1 VSVVANVAINLDARQ
16 AKANSDALRQ
26 KVGHLN
32 RSLENT
38 GKSAASATANVQ
50 RFGIAFRSVI
60 GPIVGVVGAV
70 NLLSRSL
77 KVLGERQA
85 DAVVLANG
93 LAKVGAT
100 RADLIKL
107 QQVADK
113 LGKQTL
119 FNQEDFDRGFAL
131 LTSFQS
137 IGVSS
142 YERVAKAA
150 ADVAQVTKQDVNSS
164 LLQLAKA
171 LQDPEKGLTALARS
185 GTQFTESQQDLIK
198 SLVASGKQLE
208 AQDFILKEIEK
219 QYGNAATAAGSA
231 GYAGAVDS
239 LQESFRDFQERLA
252 KGVEPAVNGT
262 LKALTDL
269 LDVANKIPE
278 PVGRAAIAL
287 GATTAALVALRA
299 AALSAL
305 PALKALLVFVV
316 ANPWIALAAG
326 ITAATIA
333 LAGYRSEAQKLAG
346 SAATGDPVAIAGA
359 RNRLSQVGQDI
370 SLLQQRR
377 QSATGQQRQALN
389 RQIQNLRRTEA
400 ELRSGITTGTAA
412 LTPGPTPAID
422 VEGAIG
428 GGGAGGKSG
437 ADKAA
442 RDAERAAEQMKQQ
455 LKAADDINFAL
466 KNRLAITQETE
477 SVAKRMIEFDVR
489 QNEIAKEYDELK
501 KAAKSADELAI
512 INANQII
519 EQRIAQIEYEQE
531 INDLLA
537 QRAILMADILR
548 QAAMP
553 TVYNEL
559 ETQEAALQAVL
570 DKYPAIGEAADA
582 AATLATSGMAAM
594 IDGTKSAQEVFA
606 DFLNSIANALMQT
619 AAKMIAQYIA
629 IGIARMFAGIG
640 APGGFAP
647 SGPLAAV
654 GDVGTGFNFDVGAMI
669 PGRAKGGPV
678 SSGQTYMVGERGP
691 ELFVPS
697 RSGTI
702 VANDKMGGSNVNVV
716 VNVDAKGSSVE
727 GNEQSANQ
735 LGRVI
740 SAAVQSELIKQQRP
754 GGILAR

>member
-70 NLLSRSL
+70 NLLSRSM
-77 KVLGERQA
+77 KVLGDRQA

-299 AALSAL
+299 AAIAVI
-305 PALKALLVFVV
+305 PKLKALLVLIV

-647 SGPLAAV
+647 SGPLAAA
-654 GDVGTGFNFDVGAMI
+654 GNVGTGFNFDVGAMI

-678 SSGQTYMVGERGP
+678 SGDQTYMVGERGP
-691 ELFVPS
+691 ELFVPN